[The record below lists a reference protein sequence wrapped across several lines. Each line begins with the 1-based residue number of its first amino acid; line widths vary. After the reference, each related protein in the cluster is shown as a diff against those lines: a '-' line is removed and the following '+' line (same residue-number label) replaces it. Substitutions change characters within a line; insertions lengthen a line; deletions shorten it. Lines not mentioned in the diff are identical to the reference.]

1 MRIYKDNRGQS
12 LVELLVALFILIVAI
27 TATIVLIVTS
37 INAGRDSRDKLVG
50 TNLAREALEIVR
62 NIRDSNWTD
71 PTAADWHEGLTGG
84 NTAVPI
90 IDGASAFSLDFTVS
104 DFTDT
109 TWTRLRETGGAFVQD
124 SADTGNSRYYRM
136 LYINPICRDAAG
148 DDNIAT
154 DLDNTD
160 ACGNGV
166 HTGYPQ
172 EVGLRVIAEVRY
184 PSADSDKKV
193 QLEERL
199 YDWQVL

>member
-1 MRIYKDNRGQS
+1 M
-12 LVELLVALFILIVAI
+12 ELIVALFILVVAI

-71 PTAADWHEGLTGG
+71 PASTAWHEGLTDGS
-84 NTAVPI
+84 TAVPI
-90 IDGASAFSLDFTVS
+90 VDGTSAFSLDFTVNN
-104 DFTDT
+104 FLEIN
-109 TWTRLRETGGAFVQD
+109 WTRLRETGGKYFQD
-124 SADTGNSRYYRM
+124 SAANGNSRYYRM
-136 LYINPICRDAAG
+136 LYISRICRDG
-148 DDNIAT
+148 SDDDNIAV
-154 DLDNTD
+154 DPANND
-160 ACGNGV
+160 ACGVGV
-166 HTGYPQ
+166 HSLYTQ